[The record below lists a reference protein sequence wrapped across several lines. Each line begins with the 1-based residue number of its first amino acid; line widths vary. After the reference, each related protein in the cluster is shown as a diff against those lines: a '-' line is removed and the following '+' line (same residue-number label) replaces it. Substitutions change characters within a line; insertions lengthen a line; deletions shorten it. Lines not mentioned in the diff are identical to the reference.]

1 MRSMLVAAAFLA
13 VAGCNSGSQNAP
25 KPPAAVAAAIVEV
38 APQRVPVLIEAVGQV
53 EGSKQVDVRARV
65 SGILLKRLYS
75 EGELVREDRPLFQI
89 DPEPYEVA
97 LTQARSQLG
106 QEQARNEQMRR
117 EAQRLKPL
125 AEQRVI
131 SRREYDDAASAVKL
145 SDAAL
150 ATAGAVV
157 KQAELNL
164 SYTQVVAPV
173 SGISGR
179 AVRTEGNLIT
189 AGQDSSLLT
198 TINRIQPVW
207 VRFSVSASDLA
218 RLPEGRLARAGAL
231 EIQLVLPD
239 GSLYPSKGRLNFA
252 ATEIDQRLGTQQMRA
267 EFDNPKE
274 ALLPG
279 QFVRVRFAGG
289 ERDGVF
295 LVPQTAVLQNEKGFF
310 VFVVD
315 AEGKA
320 AIRPV
325 KAGDWVGRDWAILE
339 GLKAGD
345 KVIADNLLSLK
356 PGTPVTAAP
365 AKAAAE
371 AAAKE
376 ATKEAAKK

>member
-1 MRSMLVAAAFLA
+1 MLVAAAFLA

-320 AIRPV
+320 AMRAV
-325 KAGDWVGRDWAILE
+325 QAGDWIGRDWAILE

-345 KVIADNLLSLK
+345 KVIADNLLRLK